1 MEQRPHFSYAV
12 YDLRRW
18 RWLLLVP
25 VARLAVAAVGGFP
38 PALRWYEVALG
49 GALVAY
55 AFLKWMCCCYR
66 MDASAHNRFH
76 TIGVRQGVV
85 CRRALHIDA
94 EDAASVELERTP
106 LLWLLGGCRV
116 RVNTAGLRRRSDA
129 QLYLSAAHARALFSQ
144 KATHRH
150 YRSRWLPVLVLSL
163 TGSNAAFG
171 LLTVAPIL
179 RHSGRLLGKPP
190 APDVI
195 GWAQQLIT
203 LGVPTAL
210 RTVANALL
218 IGWGVAV
225 VRNFA
230 RYIGF
235 RARREGEHLHLVSG
249 WLTRR
254 DVMID
259 CHKITAL
266 ELRQTLAM
274 RLLSLHTAVI
284 TAAGYGRDAG
294 TRPVLVPAA
303 RARELSSV
311 LDGLLP
317 DYPLHSGYLRPTPR
331 AWLRYAAAPLAV
343 LLGGG
348 VLWWL
353 GAWWHG
359 VAWLCL
365 AGGFWWLAVRLYGF
379 FGAGVGCGREAVTLC
394 YPRGLAL
401 YRVYLPREVV
411 DCVTVTRSPWQKRR
425 GECTVQFRCFGEKRR
440 THRVWGLPYEAL
452 CREIAHL

>member
-18 RWLLLVP
+18 RWLLLLP
-25 VARLAVAAVGGFP
+25 VARLAVAAVGGLP
-38 PALRWYEVALG
+38 PTLRWYEAALS

-55 AFLKWMCCCYR
+55 AFLKWWCCRYR
-66 MDASAHNRFH
+66 MEATLHNRFH

-85 CRRALHIDA
+85 CRRALHIAA
-94 EDAASVELERTP
+94 EDAASVEVERTP
-106 LLWLLGGCRV
+106 LLWLLGGRRV

-129 QLYLSAAHARALFSQ
+129 QLYLSASCTRTLFSPEEPGQ
-144 KATHRH
+144 R
-150 YRSRWLPVLVLSL
+150 YRAQVLPVLVLSL

-171 LLTVAPIL
+171 LLTVAPVL
-179 RHSGRLLGKPP
+179 RHSGRLLGQPL

-195 GWAQQLIT
+195 GWAEQLIT
-203 LGVPTAL
+203 LGVPMAL
-210 RTVANALL
+210 RVVANALL

-225 VRNFA
+225 VRNFT

-235 RARREGEHLHLVSG
+235 RAHREGGHLHLVSG

-274 RLLSLHTAVI
+274 RIFSLHTAVI
-284 TAAGYGRDAG
+284 TAAGYGRDRG

-317 DYPLHSGYLRPTPR
+317 DYPLHSGYLRPTSR
-331 AWLRYAAAPLAV
+331 TWRRYVAAPVAV
-343 LLGGG
+343 LVGGG
-348 VLWWL
+348 VLWTL
-353 GAWWHG
+353 GAWWHA
-359 VAWLCL
+359 VALLCL
-365 AGGFWWLAVRLYGF
+365 VGGAWWLAVRLYGF
-379 FGAGVGCGREAVTLC
+379 FGAGVGCGREAVSLC
-394 YPRGLAL
+394 YSRGLAL

-411 DCVTVTRSPWQKRR
+411 DCVTITRSPWQRRR
-425 GECTVQFRCFGEKRR
+425 GECTVRFRCFGEKRR

-452 CREIAHL
+452 CREIARL